1 MTNENRV
8 ELVYEVPVNAD
19 TKARYELLN
28 KRKLQ
33 VELENSISKN
43 TYTIDLLALN
53 PQSIERKVRPHNAN
67 RLKRATIPTVAA
79 LVLALLVTLYFDA
92 YFTIVGSTAIALLI
106 VVAIYLQI
114 KKRSVTE
121 QRKKRVF
128 VSRAAKVP
136 LVEISFT
143 KRSRNLERFVKIL
156 EQRVSEALRA
166 SELEEKELLAGELRA
181 LRRLVEK
188 GALSK
193 QVYEKAKKYLLSL
206 AN

>member
-1 MTNENRV
+1 M
-8 ELVYEVPVNAD
+8 
-19 TKARYELLN
+19 
-28 KRKLQ
+28 
-33 VELENSISKN
+33 
-43 TYTIDLLALN
+43 
-53 PQSIERKVRPHNAN
+53 
-67 RLKRATIPTVAA
+67 
-79 LVLALLVTLYFDA
+79 
-92 YFTIVGSTAIALLI
+92 
-106 VVAIYLQI
+106 VAIYLQI